1 MVNYMLEEL
10 KDETLIICPNSYK
23 NEILEF
29 LTNNKLIIN
38 IKIMSFN
45 EYKRNYYF
53 DYDIKTIKYL
63 YDKYGMKI
71 ENIKEL
77 IENLYYIEDK
87 KYNNSKLDYLV
98 SIKKELDDN
107 NLLIY
112 NPYFKKYLNW
122 KKIVYG
128 YGEISEFELKSLTD
142 AKIYSYESIED
153 NRKYK
158 ILHANDIKE
167 ECEYVFNKIV
177 DLLND
182 GVDINNIYLMN
193 VDSEYTPYLKRF
205 SKYYGININI
215 LNNEK
220 LIGTVLGTNFYNLIL
235 DHKSHN
241 EIYEYLDKNRD
252 EEIFSNLLSILN
264 KYIEYDLYEVRDLIY
279 DELESTSVPSK
290 KYKNVINIKRVF
302 DKVNK
307 DDYIFLMNFNNTS
320 IPVLYNDIDYITD
333 DIKELVKI
341 SNTIELNRISRE
353 NTKNYIDSI
362 KNIFISYK
370 DKTPFNTYLPSTLL
384 DNMNYEEISY
394 TKTYNYSDD
403 YNKSLFIE
411 KLDNYVKYGEY
422 DKDLEILYKT
432 YGNLNYKEYD
442 NSFDGIKKDELIDY
456 LDNKLTLSYSHINNY
471 YECAFKYYLT
481 NILKVN
487 LYDETFMTIIG
498 NLFHDIL
505 CHMNDDDFNFDDSY
519 ANYIKDYEFTNKERF
534 FIEKL
539 KPDLLFI
546 IETIKEFNKLT
557 GLNKELHEE
566 KINIKL
572 LDKPEVTFKG
582 FVDKIMY
589 ADYDGKTL
597 VSIIDYKTGNIDIN
611 IKKIV
616 YGLSMQLPVY
626 LYLIKKS
633 DLFMN
638 PYIVGFYLEH
648 ILDNEIKRD
657 KNKTYEEQ
665 KKNNLKLSGYS
676 TNNQH
681 YLSIFDS
688 SYEDSNMISGVK
700 IKKDGELASSAHAL
714 SEEEID
720 SIVNIVDK
728 NIKEAV
734 DEILNGKFDI
744 NPKIIDGKNESCT
757 FCKYKDICYLRE
769 SNKVYINT
777 EEGEDDVNR
786 ESVTSD

>member
-77 IENLYYIEDK
+77 IENLYYIEDE

-128 YGEISEFELKSLTD
+128 YGEISEFELKSLSD
-142 AKIYSYESIED
+142 ATIYNYEPIEN

-235 DHKSHN
+235 DHKNHN

-302 DKVNK
+302 DKVN
-307 DDYIFLMNFNNTS
+307 DNDYIFLMNFNNTS
-320 IPVLYNDIDYITD
+320 IPVLYNDIDYI
-333 DIKELVKI
+333 
-341 SNTIELNRISRE
+341 
-353 NTKNYIDSI
+353 
-362 KNIFISYK
+362 
-370 DKTPFNTYLPSTLL
+370 LPLSH
-384 DNMNYEEISY
+384 
-394 TKTYNYSDD
+394 
-403 YNKSLFIE
+403 
-411 KLDNYVKYGEY
+411 
-422 DKDLEILYKT
+422 
-432 YGNLNYKEYD
+432 
-442 NSFDGIKKDELIDY
+442 LI
-456 LDNKLTLSYSHINNY
+456 
-471 YECAFKYYLT
+471 
-481 NILKVN
+481 
-487 LYDETFMTIIG
+487 
-498 NLFHDIL
+498 
-505 CHMNDDDFNFDDSY
+505 
-519 ANYIKDYEFTNKERF
+519 
-534 FIEKL
+534 
-539 KPDLLFI
+539 
-546 IETIKEFNKLT
+546 
-557 GLNKELHEE
+557 
-566 KINIKL
+566 
-572 LDKPEVTFKG
+572 
-582 FVDKIMY
+582 
-589 ADYDGKTL
+589 
-597 VSIIDYKTGNIDIN
+597 
-611 IKKIV
+611 
-616 YGLSMQLPVY
+616 
-626 LYLIKKS
+626 
-633 DLFMN
+633 
-638 PYIVGFYLEH
+638 
-648 ILDNEIKRD
+648 
-657 KNKTYEEQ
+657 
-665 KKNNLKLSGYS
+665 
-676 TNNQH
+676 
-681 YLSIFDS
+681 
-688 SYEDSNMISGVK
+688 
-700 IKKDGELASSAHAL
+700 
-714 SEEEID
+714 
-720 SIVNIVDK
+720 
-728 NIKEAV
+728 
-734 DEILNGKFDI
+734 
-744 NPKIIDGKNESCT
+744 
-757 FCKYKDICYLRE
+757 
-769 SNKVYINT
+769 
-777 EEGEDDVNR
+777 
-786 ESVTSD
+786 

>member
-1 MVNYMLEEL
+1 MLEEL
-10 KDETLIICPNSYK
+10 KDETLIICPTSYK

-63 YDKYGMKI
+63 YDKYHMKI

-128 YGEISEFELKSLTD
+128 YGNISEFELNSLPNIT
-142 AKIYSYESIED
+142 IYNYEPIED

-177 DLLND
+177 DLINE
-182 GVDINNIYLMN
+182 GIDINNIYLMN
-193 VDSEYTPYLKRF
+193 IDSEYTPYLKRF
-205 SKYYGININI
+205 SKYYGINVNI
-215 LNNEK
+215 QNNEK

-235 DHKSHN
+235 DHKSHS
-241 EIYEYLDKNRD
+241 EIYEYLDKYRE

-264 KYIEYDLYEVRDLIY
+264 KYIEYDLYEVRELIY
-279 DELESTSVPSK
+279 NELESTSVPSN
-290 KYKNVINIKRVF
+290 KYKNVINIKNVF

-333 DIKELVKI
+333 DIKDLVNI
-341 SNTIELNRISRE
+341 SKTIELNRISRE

-362 KNIFISYK
+362 DNIFISYK

-394 TKTYNYSDD
+394 PKTYNYSDD

-432 YGNLNYKEYD
+432 YGNLNYQEYD

-505 CHMNDDDFNFDDSY
+505 CHMNDEDFNFDNSY
-519 ANYIKDYEFTNKERF
+519 TNYIKDYNFTNKERF

-572 LDKPEVTFKG
+572 LDNPEVTFKG

-589 ADYDGKTL
+589 SDYDGKTL

-657 KNKTYEEQ
+657 KNKSYLEQ
-665 KKNNLKLSGYS
+665 KKINLKLSGYS
-676 TNNQH
+676 TNNQK

-688 SYEDSNMISGVK
+688 SYEDSEMISGVRT
-700 IKKDGELASSAHAL
+700 KKDGELASSAHAL

-720 SIVNIVDK
+720 SIVDIVDK
-728 NIKEAV
+728 NIKAAV
-734 DEILNGKFDI
+734 DEILNGNFSI

-777 EEGEDDVNR
+777 EEGEDDDNG
-786 ESVTSD
+786 ESTTSD